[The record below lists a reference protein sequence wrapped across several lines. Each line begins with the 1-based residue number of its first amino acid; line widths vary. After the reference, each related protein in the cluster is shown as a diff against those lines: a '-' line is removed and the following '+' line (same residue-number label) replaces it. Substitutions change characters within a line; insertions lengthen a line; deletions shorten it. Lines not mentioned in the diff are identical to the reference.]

1 MKSVPHA
8 PISTAPWRT
17 KEELPLTSENLRA
30 LFNNEIPLIRIRNFA
45 TPEEVKSMIEA
56 FETVEPT
63 GYFQLPQA
71 HPSHQHAR
79 YVGVAQF
86 QYATRPKKDYFD
98 EGAAARKTQ
107 KKIFEQSFDGIQRF
121 LDLVRSAWKHPV
133 RVGEEPGFGPYYAGI
148 FRLATL
154 GGPLH
159 CGFGPYTAPNYE
171 LLGKVNADV
180 AVNLYLER
188 PTRGGFTTVYNRP
201 WATDRN
207 VSTPEIFM
215 SAESVADAERVTFE
229 PTVGDVVMFNNRNPH
244 EWPPSENL
252 DDGTRRLGLGT
263 FLARLPDESIIL
275 YS

>member
-1 MKSVPHA
+1 MNSA
-8 PISTAPWRT
+8 PKISTAAWKTR
-17 KEELPLTSENLRA
+17 EEQPLTRDNLRA
-30 LFNNEIPLIRIRNFA
+30 LFDNEIPVIRIRNFA
-45 TPEEVKSMIEA
+45 TPQEVRAMVQA

-63 GYFQLPQA
+63 GYFQLPKA

-86 QYATRPKKDYFD
+86 QYASRPKKDYFE
-98 EGAAARKTQ
+98 EGAAALKTQ
-107 KKIFEQSFDGIQRF
+107 KQIFDQSFDGIQRF
-121 LDLVRSAWKHPV
+121 LELVRSVWAQPV
-133 RVGEEPGFGPYYAGI
+133 SVGEEPGFGRYYAGI

-159 CGFGPYTAPNYE
+159 CGFGPYTAPDYDV
-171 LLGKVNADV
+171 LGRVNADV

-188 PTRGGFTTVYNRP
+188 PTHGGFTTVYNRP
-201 WATDRN
+201 WATEGN

-215 SAESVADAERVTFE
+215 TAESVADAERVTFE

-244 EWPPSENL
+244 EWTPSENL

-263 FLARLPDESIIL
+263 FLARRPDDSIIL